1 MSLTASMWTGVSG
14 LLAHGE
20 KMNVIGNN
28 IANVNTVGFKSQ
40 RMDFA
45 DFVYQNGFSTSG
57 ITQIGRGVNI
67 GIVMGDFS
75 QGPYESTNSATD
87 LAINGRGFFKVN
99 KIGTDQSFYSR
110 AGDFY
115 FNKEGYLINPS
126 GFALQGWKVDNA
138 GGVMQATGGMAV
150 NTDKKNSP
158 ILGSGV
164 PQDIKLDT
172 WTVFPQQ
179 TTSMSFKVNLPKSGV
194 DHSSDNNNPFASLI
208 NTWNGSQPPPTPGTK
223 PIAEGAYAEQTTME
237 VFDEAGVKHKVTV
250 YFDKVDSKNYTGMGS
265 GYETWEYIV
274 TMDPAEDQRM
284 YADAAGVLHKVN
296 ETKAGGMLMSGTM
309 TFDSGGAVVN
319 QSSYTWGGAQ
329 NPTDNPTSF
338 VDVPDPADPL
348 GNDLKVITLDP
359 TNLNNWH
366 PAAISNSGMPIFV
379 ANFTGILD
387 AQTPGSPKG
396 SKYNI
401 ELDFGLRAGNFS
413 APWTND
419 TPLGALTVAP
429 YVANNGYNP
438 ADPTKGPEF
447 YRVNADYDPTRP
459 KSDPY
464 GVQYLLD
471 VPGFTYYNP
480 ATGEL
485 DPAVVS
491 NPAFIKAFNAQMSTL
506 YGGVDLNMT
515 AGQTFTTPGGVTYT
529 VDTAFTITPG
539 MTDAAINALFQGNVT
554 PATFDIIATADDLE
568 AFNALMSTAINTS
581 TNRVS
586 DRSVFAPATAA
597 DGNALATFNKPV
609 VRDSMVSTH
618 LNGPFSSNQ
627 AQNGYGYGD
636 LTDYTVDQQGVL
648 YGIYSNG
655 VTLPL
660 YQVTLYDFTCTQ
672 ALRREGNNLYSKTRA
687 SGEEKSGPAGMSGL
701 GSISGNTLEQS
712 NVDMSREFVQM
723 ITTQRGFQSNSKIIT
738 TVDLMLD
745 TVIQM
750 KR

>member
-99 KIGTDQSFYSR
+99 KIGTDQSYYSR
-110 AGDFY
+110 AGNFY
-115 FNKEGYLINPS
+115 FNKEGYLIDPS
-126 GFALQGWKVDNA
+126 GFALQGWKIDNA
-138 GGVMQATGGMAV
+138 GGVQQATGGMG
-150 NTDKKNSP
+150 TSTKTSNSQV
-158 ILGSGV
+158 LGTGV

-179 TTSMSFKVNLPKSGV
+179 TSNMTFKVNLPKSGT
-194 DHSSDNNNPFASLI
+194 DNSRDQSNPFASLYK
-208 NTWNGSQPPPTPGTK
+208 TWNGTQPPATPTTK
-223 PIAEGAYAEQTTME
+223 PIPESAYAEETTME
-237 VFDEAGVKHKVTV
+237 VYDEAGVKHKVTV
-250 YFDKVDSKNYTGMGS
+250 YFDKVNPKDYEGMGS
-265 GYETWEYIV
+265 GYESWEYIV

-284 YADAAGVLHKVN
+284 FFDPATNTLRKVN
-296 ETKAGGMLMSGTM
+296 ETTAGGMLMSGTM
-309 TFDSGGAVVN
+309 TFDSKGQLVN

-329 NPTDNPTSF
+329 SSVDDPLSYT
-338 VDVPDPADPL
+338 DVPDPADPL
-348 GNDLKVITLDP
+348 NTLKVINLDP
-359 TNLNNWH
+359 SNLNNWQ
-366 PAAISNSGMPIFV
+366 PAAISNSGLPILV

-387 AQTPGSPKG
+387 AQTPGSPNG
-396 SKYNI
+396 PKYNI
-401 ELDFGLRAGNFS
+401 ELDFGLKAGNFTM
-413 APWTND
+413 PWTNENS
-419 TPLGALTVAP
+419 LGSLSVAP
-429 YVANNGYNP
+429 YANNPSYDP
-438 ADPTKGPEF
+438 ADPLKGPKY
-447 YRVNADYDPTRP
+447 YRLNADYDPTQP
-459 KSDPY
+459 KSSPY
-464 GVQYLLD
+464 GQKNLID
-471 VPGFTYYNP
+471 VPGFNYYNP

-485 DPAVVS
+485 DPAVIA
-491 NPAFIKAFNAQMSTL
+491 NPAFIKAYNNQLSTL
-506 YGGVDLNMT
+506 YGGVNLDLA

-529 VDTAFTITPG
+529 VNNAFTITPG
-539 MTDAAINALFQGNVT
+539 MTDAQITAAFQANVT
-554 PATFDIIATADDLE
+554 PATFDVTVADDMS

-581 TNRVS
+581 TNKPT
-586 DRSVFAPATAA
+586 DLSVFAAATAVN
-597 DGNALATFNKPV
+597 GNNLGTFNKPI
-609 VRDSMVSTH
+609 VRDSYVSTN

-627 AQNGYGYGD
+627 SQDGYGYGD

-687 SGEEKSGPAGMSGL
+687 SGEEKSGPAGVAGL

-712 NVDMSREFVQM
+712 NVDMSKEFVQM